1 MEPDGG
7 KNRRFMD
14 YCATHLLAGDARQ
27 RGANEMAKEL
37 PKNARVA
44 IVGGGVIGCSIAYH
58 LTKRGVSDVVVLERK
73 QLTSGTTWHAAGL
86 IGQLRDSVNMTQLAK
101 YTAELYLGLE
111 EETGQATGY
120 KVNGSLSTATTKGRM
135 EDMKRRADMAK
146 VFDLEVNVLNPE
158 ECKEKYPLIQVDD
171 VIGGIFIPSDGQ
183 ADPVGITQALAK
195 GARNGGTQ
203 IFENTKV
210 TKMIIEDD
218 RVVGVETD
226 AGTVMADAVVMCA
239 GMWTRELAASV
250 GVTVPLHACEH
261 FYILTEPFEG
271 VTPDLPVYR
280 DYDSWAYYKED
291 AGKILLGAF
300 EPVAKPWGMNGIN
313 EDFCF
318 DQLPD
323 DFDHFMPVLEAA
335 MYRMPAL
342 ENAGIQTFFCGPESF
357 TPDDRYHLGKVPE
370 LDGLYVS
377 AGMNSIGIQSAGG
390 VGKVMTNWILDGYP
404 GADFNSVDI
413 RRSMPFMRNRKY
425 LHDRVTETLGLL
437 YATHWPFYQFKT
449 SRGTRRTPIHEHLK
463 ARNACFGETAGWER
477 ANWFAPEG
485 VKPEYEYSFERQNW
499 FDYSADEHRTVREKV
514 GLIDQT
520 SFSKYRVQ
528 GRDAEYVLNN
538 ICANDVSVANG
549 KMVYTQWLNDH
560 GGIEA
565 DLTVTRLRDNDF
577 MVVTASGSQTR
588 DMHWL
593 NSHIPDG
600 AHCVT
605 TDVTSAYAVFGVMG
619 PSSRTLLQ
627 SLTPDDLSNDVFPF
641 ATSQEIELGYGLVRA
656 SRITYVGEL
665 GWELYVPTEFAA
677 HVFETVME
685 AGADHGIKPIGMHAM
700 NSLRIEKGYRHWGH
714 DISDEETAIEAGLG
728 FAVKTDKPSFIGRD
742 AILKQKEMGVKKRM
756 VQFLLSDPDKMLYH
770 NEPIIRNGEIVGYL
784 TSGMYGHTLG
794 GAVGLGYVK
803 NEGGV
808 DAAFVNE
815 GSYELLVAGEKIPA
829 KASLRPMY
837 DPKSERIKA

>member
-1 MEPDGG
+1 
-7 KNRRFMD
+7 
-14 YCATHLLAGDARQ
+14 
-27 RGANEMAKEL
+27 MAKEL
-37 PKNARVA
+37 PKQARVA
-44 IVGGGVIGCSIAYH
+44 IIGGGVIGCSIAYH

-120 KVNGSLSTATTKGRM
+120 KVNGSLSTATSEGRM
-135 EDMKRRADMAK
+135 EDLKRRADMAK
-146 VFDLEVNVLNPE
+146 VFDLEVNVLTPE

-195 GARNGGTQ
+195 GARNGGAQ

-210 TKMIIEDD
+210 TKLIVDGD
-218 RVVGVETD
+218 RVTGVETD

-261 FYILTEPFEG
+261 FYILTEAFEG

-280 DYDSWAYYKED
+280 DYDAWAYYKED

-300 EPVAKPWGMNGIN
+300 EPVAKPWGMDGIN

-335 MYRMPAL
+335 IQRMPAL

-370 LDGLYVS
+370 LEGLYVS

-404 GADFNSVDI
+404 GADYNSVDI
-413 RRSMPFMRNRKY
+413 RRNMHFMRNGKY
-425 LHDRVTETLGLL
+425 LHDRVSETLGLL
-437 YATHWPFYQFKT
+437 YATHWPFYQYKT
-449 SRGTRRTPIHEHLK
+449 SRGARRTPIHEHLK

-485 VKPEYEYSFERQNW
+485 VTPEYEYSFGRQNW
-499 FDYSADEHRTVREKV
+499 FEYSVDEHQTVREKV

-520 SFSKYRVQ
+520 SFAKYRVQ
-528 GRDAEYVLNN
+528 GRDAENVLNN
-538 ICANDVSVANG
+538 ICANDVSVAEG

-565 DLTVTRLRDNDF
+565 DLTVTRLAENDF
-577 MVVTASGSQTR
+577 MVVTAAGAQTR
-588 DMHWL
+588 DLHWL
-593 NSHIPDG
+593 TSHTPSD
-600 AHCVT
+600 AHCVS

-619 PSSRTLLQ
+619 PNSRDLLQ
-627 SLTPDDLSNDVFPF
+627 SLTPNDLSNEAFPF
-641 ATSQEIELGYGLVRA
+641 ATSQEIELGYGLIRA

-677 HVFETVME
+677 HIFEIVMD
-685 AGADHGIKPIGMHAM
+685 AGADFGIKPIGMHAM
-700 NSLRIEKGYRHWGH
+700 NSLRMEKAYRHWGH
-714 DISDEETAIEAGLG
+714 DISDEETPIEAGLG
-728 FAVKTDKPSFIGRD
+728 FAVKTDKAAFIGRD
-742 AILKQKEMGVKKRM
+742 AILQQKEAGVKKRL
-756 VQFLLSDPDKMLYH
+756 VQFLLQEPEQMLYH
-770 NEPIIRNGEIVGYL
+770 NEPVLRDGDIVGYL

-794 GAVGLGYVK
+794 GAVGLGYV
-803 NEGGV
+803 GHADGV
-808 DAAFVNE
+808 DAEFIKAGN
-815 GSYELLVAGEKIPA
+815 YEVLVAGNKIA
-829 KASLRPMY
+829 ATASLRPMY
-837 DPKSERIKA
+837 DPKSERIKS